1 MRQLLDTLKKY
12 LHWAC
17 FLLFE
22 GASLVLLFRF
32 NPYQQSVFFGKA
44 TLVAGTAAQV
54 QHDIRK
60 QMHLGQENQRLMIEN
75 LKLQRR
81 MEQLRQ
87 HATDPEADSAIARL
101 MADSTGPDP
110 DLRLIPARVVDNS
123 LRQANNIIVIDRGS
137 DHGVRPEMGVV
148 CGTGVVGIVSQVS
161 PRFSAVVPVLN
172 RHSSISCRLAG
183 TNHFGYLRW
192 HGGDALR
199 ATVED
204 VPRHAI
210 VKRGEHVETSGF
222 SNVFPPGIRLGT
234 VERVGNSKDGLAYE
248 LTIRLTAD
256 LACVEHVA
264 VVDGTY
270 RDEMQRLKQE
280 AEAALEGKKKK

>member
-1 MRQLLDTLKKY
+1 MRQFLDTLKKY

-22 GASLVLLFRF
+22 GASLLLLFRF
-32 NPYQQSVFFGKA
+32 NPYQQSVFFGRA
-44 TLVAGTAAQV
+44 TQVAGTVADIEHNV
-54 QHDIRK
+54 QRQI
-60 QMHLGQENQRLMIEN
+60 HLGTENQRLMMEN
-75 LKLQRR
+75 LRLQRR
-81 MEQLRQ
+81 MEQQRQ
-87 HATDPEADSAIARL
+87 QGTEPDADSASASLRGDTTD
-101 MADSTGPDP
+101 ADP
-110 DLRLIPARVVDNS
+110 DYRLIPARVVDNS
-123 LRQANNIIVIDRGS
+123 LRRANNLIVIDRGA

-161 PRFSAVVPVLN
+161 PRFSVVVPVLN

-204 VPRHAI
+204 VPRHAV
-210 VKRGEHVETSGF
+210 VKPGERVETSGF
-222 SNVFPPGIRLGT
+222 SNVFPPGIMLGT
-234 VERVGNSKDGLAYE
+234 VQQVGNSKDGLAYE
-248 LTIRLTAD
+248 LTVKLTAD

-264 VVDGTY
+264 VVDGTH
-270 RDEMQRLKQE
+270 RDEIDALKQE
-280 AEAALEGKKKK
+280 AEEAIEGKKKK